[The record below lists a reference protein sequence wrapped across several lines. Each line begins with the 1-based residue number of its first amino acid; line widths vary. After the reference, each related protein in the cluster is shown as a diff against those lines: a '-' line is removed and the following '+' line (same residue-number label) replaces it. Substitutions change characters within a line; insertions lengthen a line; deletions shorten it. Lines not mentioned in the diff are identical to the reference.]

1 MLSSLLMVMAT
12 SKAQDK
18 QDAILG
24 KWMNEDKDLVV
35 DVYKEANNF
44 KAKIAWFHDAADTLT
59 PIDQRLDIK
68 NPDKTLRNRKVLGME
83 VLSDLVYDPEEN
95 KWVKG
100 KIYDS
105 TSGRT
110 WDASVWLSD
119 PQTLEVRGY
128 YIFKFIGRTMMFTKV
143 P

>member
-1 MLSSLLMVMAT
+1 MLGSLLMVMAT

-18 QDAILG
+18 QDAIVG
-24 KWMNEDKDLVV
+24 KWLNEDKDLVV
-35 DVYKEANNF
+35 EVYKEANNF
-44 KAKIAWFHDAADTLT
+44 KAKIAWFHDVTDTLT
-59 PIDQRLDIK
+59 AIDQKLDIK

-83 VLSDLVYDPEEN
+83 VLSDLVYDPDEN

-128 YIFKFIGRTMMFTKV
+128 YIFKFIGRTMKFTRV
-143 P
+143 S

>member
-1 MLSSLLMVMAT
+1 MLSSLLMVLAT

-18 QDAILG
+18 KDAIIG
-24 KWMNEDKDLVV
+24 KWMNEDKDLIV
-35 DVYKEANNF
+35 DVYKENNDF
-44 KAKIAWFHDAADTLT
+44 KAKVIWFHDDRDTIT
-59 PIDQRLDIK
+59 PLDQRMDVK
-68 NPDKTLRNRKVLGME
+68 NPDKALRNRKLLGME

-128 YIFKFIGRTMMFTKV
+128 CIFKFIGRTMKFTKV
-143 P
+143 S

>member
-1 MLSSLLMVMAT
+1 MLSSFLLLLET
-12 SKAQDK
+12 GKAQDN
-18 QDAILG
+18 QDAIVG

-35 DVYKEANNF
+35 DVYKENNNF
-44 KAKIAWFHDAADTLT
+44 KAKIIWFHDAGDTIT

-68 NPDKTLRNRKVLGME
+68 NPDKILRSRKVLGME
-83 VLSDLVYDPEEN
+83 VLSNLVYDPEEN
-95 KWVKG
+95 KWMKG

-119 PQTLEVRGY
+119 PQTLQVRGY
-128 YIFKFIGRTMMFTKV
+128 YIFKFIGKTMKFTKV
-143 P
+143 L

>member
-1 MLSSLLMVMAT
+1 MLGSLLMVLAT

-24 KWMNEDKDLVV
+24 KWINEDKDLVV

-44 KAKIAWFHDAADTLT
+44 KAKITWFYDATDTLT
-59 PIDQRLDIK
+59 PIDEKLDVK
-68 NPDKTLRNRKVLGME
+68 NPDKTLRSRKIIGME
-83 VLSDLVYDPEEN
+83 VLSDLVYDPDED

-119 PQTLEVRGY
+119 PQTLQVRGY
-128 YIFKFIGRTMMFTKV
+128 YIFKFIGRTMTFTKV
-143 P
+143 L